1 MISICIPI
9 YNFDVQELVRELQ
22 SQLENNSEI
31 ILIDD
36 ASKESFK
43 KINSSLESETVRYI
57 ELEEN
62 IGRAKIRNLFIEYA
76 TNPYLIFLDCDAKVL
91 TKEYLRNYRQAIDS
105 ATQVICGGSVYNSIL
120 PDIKQV
126 LRWKYGT
133 KKESK
138 TAEERTRNPYSS
150 FMTSNFLIKTTLFKK
165 LCFDERITQYGHED
179 TLFGI
184 QLEKNKITIQHIQNP
199 VLNDDVDYNEEFL
212 EKTELALKSLFQIS
226 KFYPDTTFLENHILL
241 LRIASKVQK
250 WRLKRLFSILHWL
263 FYSKMKKHL
272 LRSKNPSLRVFDVY
286 RLICFINIK
295 DVKSIHY

>member
-9 YNFDVQELVRELQ
+9 YNFDVRELVKELQ

-36 ASKESFK
+36 ASKENFK
-43 KINSSLESETVRYI
+43 KINRSLESEKVRYI
-57 ELEEN
+57 ELEGN
-62 IGRAKIRNLFIEYA
+62 IGRAKIRNLFIQY
-76 TNPYLIFLDCDAKVL
+76 TINPYLIFLDCDAKIL
-91 TKEYLRNYRQAIDS
+91 SKEYLENYRKAIDS
-105 ATQVICGGSVYNSIL
+105 ETQVICGGSVYNSIL

-184 QLEKNKITIQHIQNP
+184 ELKKNKITIQHIQNP
-199 VLNDDVDYNEEFL
+199 VLNDDVDTNEEFI
-212 EKTELALKSLFQIS
+212 EKTELALASLFQITQ
-226 KFYPDTTFLENHILL
+226 FYPDVTLLEKHILL
-241 LRIASKVQK
+241 LKIASKVQK
-250 WRLKRLFSILHWL
+250 WQLKWFFNILYSL
-263 FYSKMKKHL
+263 FYLSIIKYL

-286 RLICFINIK
+286 RLIYFLKIK
-295 DVKSIHY
+295 EV